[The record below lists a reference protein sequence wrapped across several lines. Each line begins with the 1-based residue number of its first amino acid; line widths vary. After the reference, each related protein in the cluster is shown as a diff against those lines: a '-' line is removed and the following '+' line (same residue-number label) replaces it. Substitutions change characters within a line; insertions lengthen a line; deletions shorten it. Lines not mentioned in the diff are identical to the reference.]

1 MSIPI
6 TITLYG
12 QEKFKTDMELF
23 SAKQTKAVARAIAA
37 SGLRIQAKARRNAPA
52 DTSRLRSSINLL
64 FYSNGLVAT
73 IGSNL
78 DYAAFVEF
86 GTGPLGKA
94 TCSIPTPPGYT
105 HGGTHG
111 LPPAQ
116 ALMGWARRHKVNAWA
131 VAIAIW
137 KRGGNPA
144 RPYLTPAFYDELP
157 TLVENLK
164 RAVQVF

>member
-12 QEKFKTDMELF
+12 QERFRTNLQLF
-23 SAKQTKAVARAIAA
+23 SEKQTRAVARAISA
-37 SGLRIQAKARRNAPA
+37 SGLRIQAKARRNARA
-52 DTSRLRSSINLL
+52 DTSLLRASINLF

-73 IGSNL
+73 IGSTL

-94 TCSIPTPPGYT
+94 TCVVPTPSGYDHGST
-105 HGGTHG
+105 HGF
-111 LPPAQ
+111 PPVG
-116 ALMGWARRHKVNAWA
+116 ALMGWARRHKANAWV
-131 VAIAIW
+131 VAFAIW

-144 RPYLTPAFYDELP
+144 RPYLTPAFFDELP

-164 RAVQVF
+164 RAVQVI